1 MDRLPDS
8 SSSDCPGESRPDTT
22 QDAQS
27 LLGSMTLG
35 DAHQQATSSSTGP
48 RADYIS
54 WDDLFMSS
62 AFLIAM
68 RSKDPVTQVGAC
80 IVNDENKIV
89 GMGYNGMPN
98 GCHDNVFPWGK
109 TGDPID
115 MKYMYVCHAE
125 MNAVLNK
132 NSSDVKKLPHL
143 RWLVPVQRVRQ
154 NYHPERHQGSDFPVG
169 QKPAPASCHGISASK
184 NLTVAKQKSIE
195 IELNFPRYAGNSKFL
210 VAIGFLRNFNFHIY
224 GGNGSIGIV
233 LKSKIGTKLHKK
245 LSLIH
250 IYSESLPE
258 QVSIFLGVVRP
269 LDRRYYASLSAVGT
283 PIGCLLSGYLMD
295 LIGRKRALIITQ
307 FPMLAGWLLIG
318 SATSLPMIYAGRLLV
333 GLGSG
338 MVGAPARV
346 YTGEATQPHL
356 RGMLA
361 AIGSVGVSLGV
372 LIEYALG
379 ACLLPWKTI
388 AIVSSVVPALALI
401 GALLIPETPSFLM
414 SSGKVESSKKAL
426 SKLRGPTCDID
437 FEAGELQESGAKM
450 DKHLATVLTGV
461 VRLIFTVVSAGLLR
475 RCGRRPLTF
484 VSSIGCGLTLL
495 VLGTYMYFNSQ
506 WIEQGVEPKYTWIPV
521 TALLL
526 FTIASVMGYL
536 VVPWVMI
543 SEVYPTQ
550 IRGVAGGLTTF
561 SAHFCIFLVV
571 KTYPILQDFASN
583 YGAFWFYGAVSM
595 LGTVF
600 FYVYLPETKGRTL
613 QEIEEYF
620 TGQRDTLKAP
630 KKSKN
635 IPPSQRGTGKRG
647 KSYLSAK
654 QRGRWG
660 RWGASKRGAL
670 RSPRTDE
677 AVKAMPSRY
686 QELGGPPP
694 LIMYHPPEAMPSK
707 MLQAAGW
714 SGYPTGPGG
723 FTKYHLAAL
732 APLDPVGER
741 IPHFRKCPQDIKQ
754 KLAVLMDSPSGFEG
768 PPKYDRSSLYKLF
781 PQSQEE
787 MPKRSMRDSY
797 DECLVPLS
805 SELKMQ
811 KQYATVL
818 GNVRVGRILED
829 TDMFAVWLCHKFI
842 ENPKSKDS
850 PVTPY
855 TIVTILVDNISVEM
869 ERPKVCNDVRLSG
882 RVVWSGRSSME
893 VRILVDFLT
902 NNEWKLFNKAYFI
915 MAARNAETG
924 RGVFV
929 NKLVPDGK
937 EEEEQYANALAR
949 QKRRAS
955 DERVS
960 LQKKPPTPAEQQMIF
975 EKYMQTL
982 HPDSFTANVTDK
994 ILPEN
999 KIWIS
1004 DTIRFSEFH
1013 PHPEYRNHQNTFFGG
1028 TMMRLAN
1035 ELAWLTAF
1043 IHTHERPVIRYV
1055 SKVEFRIPVE
1065 LDSFLKFSA
1074 LVTYVE
1080 DEFVNVTVVCESTTI
1095 PSMVMKTTNYFHFIF
1110 KFEKRPKHVQ
1120 PATFLESMLHVQSM
1134 RFFAS
1139 FKEEYKPHTR

>member
-1 MDRLPDS
+1 
-8 SSSDCPGESRPDTT
+8 
-22 QDAQS
+22 
-27 LLGSMTLG
+27 
-35 DAHQQATSSSTGP
+35 
-48 RADYIS
+48 
-54 WDDLFMSS
+54 
-62 AFLIAM
+62 
-68 RSKDPVTQVGAC
+68 
-80 IVNDENKIV
+80 
-89 GMGYNGMPN
+89 
-98 GCHDNVFPWGK
+98 
-109 TGDPID
+109 
-115 MKYMYVCHAE
+115 
-125 MNAVLNK
+125 
-132 NSSDVKKLPHL
+132 
-143 RWLVPVQRVRQ
+143 
-154 NYHPERHQGSDFPVG
+154 
-169 QKPAPASCHGISASK
+169 
-184 NLTVAKQKSIE
+184 
-195 IELNFPRYAGNSKFL
+195 
-210 VAIGFLRNFNFHIY
+210 
-224 GGNGSIGIV
+224 
-233 LKSKIGTKLHKK
+233 
-245 LSLIH
+245 
-250 IYSESLPE
+250 
-258 QVSIFLGVVRP
+258 
-269 LDRRYYASLSAVGT
+269 
-283 PIGCLLSGYLMD
+283 
-295 LIGRKRALIITQ
+295 
-307 FPMLAGWLLIG
+307 
-318 SATSLPMIYAGRLLV
+318 
-333 GLGSG
+333 
-338 MVGAPARV
+338 
-346 YTGEATQPHL
+346 
-356 RGMLA
+356 
-361 AIGSVGVSLGV
+361 
-372 LIEYALG
+372 
-379 ACLLPWKTI
+379 
-388 AIVSSVVPALALI
+388 
-401 GALLIPETPSFLM
+401 
-414 SSGKVESSKKAL
+414 
-426 SKLRGPTCDID
+426 
-437 FEAGELQESGAKM
+437 
-450 DKHLATVLTGV
+450 
-461 VRLIFTVVSAGLLR
+461 
-475 RCGRRPLTF
+475 
-484 VSSIGCGLTLL
+484 
-495 VLGTYMYFNSQ
+495 
-506 WIEQGVEPKYTWIPV
+506 
-521 TALLL
+521 
-526 FTIASVMGYL
+526 
-536 VVPWVMI
+536 
-543 SEVYPTQ
+543 
-550 IRGVAGGLTTF
+550 
-561 SAHFCIFLVV
+561 
-571 KTYPILQDFASN
+571 
-583 YGAFWFYGAVSM
+583 
-595 LGTVF
+595 
-600 FYVYLPETKGRTL
+600 
-613 QEIEEYF
+613 
-620 TGQRDTLKAP
+620 
-630 KKSKN
+630 
-635 IPPSQRGTGKRG
+635 
-647 KSYLSAK
+647 
-654 QRGRWG
+654 
-660 RWGASKRGAL
+660 
-670 RSPRTDE
+670 
-677 AVKAMPSRY
+677 MPSRY

-732 APLDPVGER
+732 APMDPVGDLSDALNELCLAEKGYKQPPATYLCHLCFSKGHYIKDCPMAR
-741 IPHFRKCPQDIKQ
+741 PKGEGLTPYQGKKRCFGEYKCPKCKRKWMSGNSWANMGQQCIKCHINVYPHKQTILGRGLGKWRFLTQMTGSSSAKVEMPSKTVQDIKR